1 MTKSI
6 FSTKTLVACMVMMGS
21 LMATSEAL
29 AGCRWYDAGCKAR
42 EAADKVKRAAEE
54 AARAAQA
61 AADRARAEAE
71 ARAAE
76 ARRVA
81 EQAAALAAQQAAA
94 ARAAAEAAAKAA
106 LEVARQRAPMQPNE
120 AVNFAT
126 ARLNQAGSGAVNTM
140 MAASSGITRAAND
153 VNSGFRTA
161 GDALD
166 NELKKLNNVRIPDVA
181 GFVQDATRPAVNQV
195 KSFDAFRNTLNNNFA
210 KLDSNDMG
218 AIWSIMRTVMEQK
231 RPSNEQIA
239 DFQATM
245 RDLVGDVSNGCQV
258 CPMPGRS
265 GVGISVTIATPTVTG
280 STGLPIPLGGSV
292 TFRLVQSTYLVNG
305 RPQFVADYAV
315 NAEATTAVRTI
326 PEVSLGVT
334 WINGE
339 LATNVL
345 PLPSLSV
352 SVAAGGAPTVYGS
365 FAAGGGVGLTM
376 PESVY
381 MFLDKGE
388 RNKLLATLKNPSQG
402 PAYVIDKANQ
412 ALRDMETMVRN
423 PSYEAG
429 ISVGMPGSVARIKA
443 DGALVMSVAG
453 VIASF

>member
-1 MTKSI
+1 
-6 FSTKTLVACMVMMGS
+6 MVMMGS

-42 EAADKVKRAAEE
+42 EAADKVRRAAEE

-76 ARRVA
+76 ARRIA

-94 ARAAAEAAAKAA
+94 ARAAAEAAARAA

-120 AVNFAT
+120 AANFAN
-126 ARLNQAGSGAVNTM
+126 ARLNQAGSGAVNAM

-153 VNSGFRTA
+153 VNAGFRSA

-166 NELKKLNNVRIPDVA
+166 NELKKLNVQIPDVA
-181 GFVQDATRPAVNQV
+181 GYVQEAVKPAAGQV
-195 KSFDAFRNTLNNNFA
+195 KSFDAFRRTMDSNFA
-210 KLDSNDMG
+210 KLDSNDIG
-218 AIWSIMRTVMEQK
+218 AIWSVMRTVMEQK

-239 DFQATM
+239 EFDAAM
-245 RDLVGDVSNGCQV
+245 RDLFGDVANGCAV
-258 CPMPGRS
+258 CPMPGPS
-265 GVGISVTIATPTVTG
+265 GVGISVTVSSPTVSG
-280 STGLPIPLGGSV
+280 ATGLPIPLGASV
-292 TFRLVQSTYLVNG
+292 TFRLVKSTYLVNG
-305 RPQFVADYAV
+305 RPQYVADYAV

>member
-42 EAADKVKRAAEE
+42 EAADKVRRAAEE

-76 ARRVA
+76 ARRIA

-94 ARAAAEAAAKAA
+94 ARAAAEAAARAA

-120 AVNFAT
+120 AANFAN
-126 ARLNQAGSGAVNTM
+126 ARLNQAGSGAVNAM

-153 VNSGFRTA
+153 VNAGFRSA

-166 NELKKLNNVRIPDVA
+166 NELKKLNVQIPDVA
-181 GFVQDATRPAVNQV
+181 GYVQEAVKPAAGQV
-195 KSFDAFRNTLNNNFA
+195 KSFDAFRRTMDSNFA
-210 KLDSNDMG
+210 KLDSNDIG
-218 AIWSIMRTVMEQK
+218 AIWSVMRTVMEQK

-239 DFQATM
+239 EFDAAM
-245 RDLVGDVSNGCQV
+245 RDLFGDVANGCAV
-258 CPMPGRS
+258 CPMPGPS
-265 GVGISVTIATPTVTG
+265 GVGISVTVSSPTVSG
-280 STGLPIPLGGSV
+280 ATGLPIPLGASV
-292 TFRLVQSTYLVNG
+292 TFRLVKSTYLVNG
-305 RPQFVADYAV
+305 RPQYVADYAV

>member
-1 MTKSI
+1 
-6 FSTKTLVACMVMMGS
+6 MVMMGS

-29 AGCRWYDAGCKAR
+29 AGCSRFDFPCKAR
-42 EAADKVKRAAEE
+42 EAADAVRRRAEE
-54 AARAAQA
+54 AARAVEQA
-61 AADRARAEAE
+61 RQQAEAQ
-71 ARAAE
+71 AAE

-94 ARAAAEAAAKAA
+94 ARAAAEAAARAA
-106 LEVARQRAPMQPNE
+106 AEVARQRAPMQPNE
-120 AVNFAT
+120 AVNFAN
-126 ARLNQAGSGAVNTM
+126 AKLNQAGTGAVNTM
-140 MAASSGITRAAND
+140 MAASSGIRQAAND
-153 VNSGFRTA
+153 VNVGFRTA

-166 NELKKLNNVRIPDVA
+166 NELKKLNVRIPDVV
-181 GFVQDATRPAVNQV
+181 GFLQEASKPAVNQV
-195 KSFDAFRNTLNNNFA
+195 KSFDAFRRTIDANFA
-210 KLDSNDMG
+210 KLDSNDLG

-231 RPSNEQIA
+231 RPSNEQVA

-245 RDLVGDVSNGCQV
+245 RDLFGDVSNGCQI
-258 CPMPGRS
+258 CPSPGRS
-265 GVGISVTIATPTVTG
+265 GVGISVTVSSPTPTG
-280 STGLPIPLGGSV
+280 SGFPAPVGGSV

-305 RPQFVADYAV
+305 RPLFVADYAV
-315 NAEATTAVRTI
+315 NAEATSAVRTA

-334 WINGE
+334 WIKGE
-339 LATNVL
+339 PSTNVL

-365 FAAGGGVGLTM
+365 MAAGGSIGLTM

-412 ALRDMETMVRN
+412 AIREMEAMVRD
-423 PSYEAG
+423 PGLEAG
-429 ISVGMPGSVARIKA
+429 ISIGMPGSIARIKA
-443 DGALVMSVAG
+443 DGAMVMSVAG
-453 VIASF
+453 AIASF